1 MTWRNLWINCSIYWT
16 WSTQKRPRTAV
27 KFSPTFATLGLLF
40 ELSECDSGVV
50 TIKHTDNRR
59 AEILGTLDQ
68 VFEEKILSAK
78 QADLLVRKMW
88 LVRV

>member
-1 MTWRNLWINCSIYWT
+1 MDQLFNLLDVEYAKT
-16 WSTQKRPRTAV
+16 AKKAV
-27 KFSPTFATLGLLF
+27 KFSLTFATLGLLF
-40 ELSECDSGVV
+40 DLSEFDSGVV

-68 VFEEKILSAK
+68 VLQEKILSAK
-78 QADLLVRKMW
+78 QADLLVRKLW